1 MDNIERYILD
11 SHILVV
17 KRDFEADDPVPM
29 HWHEYYEI
37 EIFLSGKG
45 KMFLNGEEYSFEKGS
60 LFFLTPVDFHRI
72 DFHEKTEALNISFDP
87 ACLEDT
93 LMPEILMTM
102 GSMAKLDDLE
112 NLLVMI
118 NRLKNEIE
126 NQKSFSKKYVSSV
139 MNCILIDIYRKCG
152 AGTKEISAPVQKAI
166 LYIHRKFRENI
177 TLNEVAEVAGL
188 SVNYF
193 SVKFREVVGE
203 NFKKYLIRQR
213 LNYAIKLLEYTD
225 LKVSEIAFY
234 CGFNSQERFIRNFRE
249 IYSITPYSY
258 RKKFKKDKRD

>member
-152 AGTKEISAPVQKAI
+152 AGTKEISRIKVADEEIFKD
-166 LYIHRKFRENI
+166 LENGYYSKVEYA
-177 TLNEVAEVAGL
+177 NQMYL
-188 SVNYF
+188 SGDKLIVIKNT
-193 SVKFREVVGE
+193 GE
-203 NFKKYLIRQR
+203 WSETKNGNSY
-213 LNYAIKLLEYTD
+213 EYTND
-225 LKVSEIAFY
+225 EKSSAQIYDVSDPAA
-234 CGFNSQERFIRNFRE
+234 
-249 IYSITPYSY
+249 P
-258 RKKFKKDKRD
+258 KFLTEAGQNGSTG